1 MKIICADDEPLILE
15 MTGQMCREIPGVD
28 EVKTFPGASEL
39 LAYLENESA
48 DIAILDIDMPEM
60 NGLTLAAKIKE
71 RRPDTAIIF
80 LTGYAQ
86 YAVDAFKLHA
96 SGYLMKP
103 TTKEQL
109 EEEIRF
115 ALSDKK
121 PPETAHIVVHTFGA
135 FDVFVDGNAVSFG
148 RSKAKELMAC
158 LVDRQGA
165 SVTRAEAFATL
176 WEDEFYD
183 RAMQKQMDVVVRALK
198 QSLKDAGISDFL
210 EIQSG
215 AMRIRPEM
223 CSCDLYRFFDGDMNA
238 VNSYRGEYMSAYS
251 WASLTEAYIDRIQRK
266 RLEG

>member
-1 MKIICADDEPLILE
+1 MRMICVDDEALILD
-15 MTGQMCREIPGVD
+15 MTVSMCREVPGVE
-28 EVKTFPGASEL
+28 EVIGFPSAGAVLE
-39 LAYLENESA
+39 YLNENSA

-60 NGLTLAAKIKE
+60 DGLTLAAKIKE

-109 EEEIRF
+109 AAEIEY
-115 ALSDKK
+115 ALSGKK
-121 PPETAHIVVHTFGA
+121 TQPAAHITCQTFGS
-135 FDVFVDGNAVSFG
+135 FDLFVDGNAVVFS
-148 RSKAKELMAC
+148 RSKAKELMAY
-158 LVDRQGA
+158 LIDRQGS
-165 SVTRAEAFATL
+165 SVTRAEAFAVL

-183 RAMQKQMDVVVRALK
+183 RAMQKQMDVIVRSLKQALK
-198 QSLKDAGISDFL
+198 ENGISDIF

-215 AMRIRPEM
+215 TMRVRPEKIE
-223 CSCDLYRFFDGDMNA
+223 CDLYRFFEGDINA

-266 RLEG
+266 RLE